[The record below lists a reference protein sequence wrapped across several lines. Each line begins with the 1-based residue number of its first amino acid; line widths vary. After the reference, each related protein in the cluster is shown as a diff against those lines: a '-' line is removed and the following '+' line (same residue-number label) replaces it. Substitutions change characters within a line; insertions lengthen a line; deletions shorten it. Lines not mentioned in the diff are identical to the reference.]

1 MICERCGKEFSDSA
15 AICPACGTVTPN
27 KSSGRA
33 VTNYGQFPSSVYD
46 AMPPAPPNTSYGQ
59 MYNSYNAPP
68 MYPQVPFSA
77 TMVPNNAGAKNNGA
91 LVTEILLSL
100 IGIYGVGWL
109 IAGET
114 VIGVILLVCSFV
126 VFAPV
131 AIMIAIF
138 TFGIGIFVFDLP
150 LAIGGIILNA
160 ILLNRVL
167 NRKAAQAH
175 YTAYQD
181 NRIP

>member
-1 MICERCGKEFSDSA
+1 
-15 AICPACGTVTPN
+15 
-27 KSSGRA
+27 
-33 VTNYGQFPSSVYD
+33 
-46 AMPPAPPNTSYGQ
+46 
-59 MYNSYNAPP
+59 
-68 MYPQVPFSA
+68 
-77 TMVPNNAGAKNNGA
+77 MV
-91 LVTEILLSL
+91 EILLSL

-126 VFAPV
+126 VFAPL
-131 AIMIAIF
+131 AILIAIF

-167 NRKAAQAH
+167 DRKAVQAQYPLH
-175 YTAYQD
+175 KD
-181 NRIP
+181 NFTW